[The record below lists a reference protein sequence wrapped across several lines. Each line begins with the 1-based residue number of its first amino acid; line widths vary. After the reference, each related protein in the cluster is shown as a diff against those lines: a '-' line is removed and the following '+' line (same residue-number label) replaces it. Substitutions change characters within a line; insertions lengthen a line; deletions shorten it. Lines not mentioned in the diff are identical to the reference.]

1 MARLLPASPLL
12 PNLLGSAIELANGVR
27 FGSIYSMPERPSPD
41 LERML
46 TDVEWA
52 MSKQFAARDLVPML
66 ENLVRAAPS
75 ASEASYFAKLRLSE
89 LIVGDAPF
97 RAARLARDVLKSGES
112 DRAWAVLG
120 LAHSLLGH
128 YRLSARSYRRAL
140 ALAPEC
146 AVYEHN
152 LGHVLDVALDRPR
165 DALAHLER
173 AHRDLPEEREIASS
187 YAHALLRSGQPE
199 KARELL
205 LRAVK
210 GSAEADEI
218 LKAWQY
224 ANGNR
229 PPSERGF

>member
-1 MARLLPASPLL
+1 
-12 PNLLGSAIELANGVR
+12 
-27 FGSIYSMPERPSPD
+27 MPERPSPD

-66 ENLVRAAPS
+66 ENLVRAAPA
-75 ASEASYFAKLRLSE
+75 ASEAAYFAKLRLSE

-97 RAARLARDVLKSGES
+97 RAASLARDVLKSEES

-128 YRLSARSYRRAL
+128 YHLSAKSYRRAL
-140 ALAPEC
+140 VLAPDC

-152 LGHVLDVALDRPR
+152 LGHVLDVALNRPR
-165 DALAHLER
+165 DALIHLER
-173 AHRDLPEEREIASS
+173 AHRSLPEEREVASS
-187 YAHALLRSGQPE
+187 FAHALLRSGQPE

-205 LRAVK
+205 LLAVK
-210 GSAEADEI
+210 GPAEADEI

-229 PPSERGF
+229 PPRECGF

>member
-1 MARLLPASPLL
+1 
-12 PNLLGSAIELANGVR
+12 
-27 FGSIYSMPERPSPD
+27 MPERPSAD

-52 MSKQFAARDLVPML
+52 ISKQFAARDLVPML
-66 ENLVRAAPS
+66 EKLVRAAPA
-75 ASEASYFAKLRLSE
+75 ASEAAYFAKLRLSE

-97 RAARLARDVLKSGES
+97 RAARLARDVLERGES

-128 YRLSARSYRRAL
+128 FHSAARAYRRAL
-140 ALAPEC
+140 ALAPDC

-152 LGHVLDVALDRPR
+152 LGHVLDVALNRPR
-165 DALAHLER
+165 DALVHLER
-173 AHRDLPEEREIASS
+173 AHRGMPEEREIASS
-187 YAHALLRSGQPE
+187 YAHALLRSGQAE

-210 GSAEADEI
+210 GVPEAEEI

-224 ANGNR
+224 ANGHK
-229 PPSERGF
+229 

>member
-1 MARLLPASPLL
+1 
-12 PNLLGSAIELANGVR
+12 
-27 FGSIYSMPERPSPD
+27 MPERPSPD

-52 MSKQFAARDLVPML
+52 ISKQFAARDLVPML
-66 ENLVRAAPS
+66 ENLVRAAPA

-97 RAARLARDVLKSGES
+97 RAARLARDVLSSGES

-128 YRLSARSYRRAL
+128 YRLAARSYRRAL
-140 ALAPEC
+140 VLAPDC
-146 AVYEHN
+146 GVYEHN
-152 LGHVLDVALDRPR
+152 LGHVLDVALNRPR
-165 DALAHLER
+165 DALVHLER
-173 AHRDLPEEREIASS
+173 AHKNMPEEREISSS

-205 LRAVK
+205 LCAVN
-210 GSAEADEI
+210 GPAEADAI
-218 LKAWQY
+218 LKTWRRAM
-224 ANGNR
+224 GHVV
-229 PPSERGF
+229 PSEPGS

>member
-1 MARLLPASPLL
+1 
-12 PNLLGSAIELANGVR
+12 
-27 FGSIYSMPERPSPD
+27 MPERPSPD

-75 ASEASYFAKLRLSE
+75 DSEASYFAKLRLSE

-97 RAARLARDVLKSGES
+97 RAARLARDVLESGES

-120 LAHSLLGH
+120 LAHTLLGH
-128 YRLSARSYRRAL
+128 YRVATRSYRRAL

-146 AVYEHN
+146 AIYEHN
-152 LGHVLDVALDRPR
+152 LGHVLDVALNRPK
-165 DALAHLER
+165 DALVHLER
-173 AHRDLPEEREIASS
+173 AHRLSPEEDEIASS
-187 YAHALLRSGQPE
+187 YAHALLRSGQLE
-199 KARELL
+199 KARTLL
-205 LRAVK
+205 ARAVK
-210 GSAEADEI
+210 SPEEAAEI

-224 ANGNR
+224 ANGNT
-229 PPSERGF
+229 PEGSGGL

>member
-1 MARLLPASPLL
+1 
-12 PNLLGSAIELANGVR
+12 
-27 FGSIYSMPERPSPD
+27 MPERPSPD

-66 ENLVRAAPS
+66 ENLVRAAPA
-75 ASEASYFAKLRLSE
+75 ASEACYFAKLRLSE

-97 RAARLARDVLKSGES
+97 RAARLARDVLESGDS

-128 YRLSARSYRRAL
+128 FRSAARAYRRAL
-140 ALAPEC
+140 ALAPDC

-152 LGHVLDVALDRPR
+152 LGHVLDVALERPQ

-173 AHRDLPEEREIASS
+173 AHRGLPHEREIASS

-199 KARELL
+199 RARELL
-205 LRAVK
+205 LLAVE
-210 GSAEADEI
+210 GEAEADQI
-218 LKAWQY
+218 LSAWQY

-229 PPSERGF
+229 IPTKPAF

>member
-1 MARLLPASPLL
+1 
-12 PNLLGSAIELANGVR
+12 
-27 FGSIYSMPERPSPD
+27 MPERPSPD

-75 ASEASYFAKLRLSE
+75 DSEASYFAKLRLSE

-97 RAARLARDVLKSGES
+97 RAARLARDVLDSGES

-120 LAHSLLGH
+120 LAHTLLGH
-128 YRLSARSYRRAL
+128 YRLAVRSYRRAL

-152 LGHVLDVALDRPR
+152 LGHVLDVALSRPK
-165 DALAHLER
+165 DALVHLER
-173 AHRDLPEEREIASS
+173 AHRFSPGEGEIASS
-187 YAHALLRSGQPE
+187 YAHALLRSGQLE
-199 KARELL
+199 KARILL
-205 LRAVK
+205 ASAVN
-210 GSAEADEI
+210 SPEQAAEI
-218 LKAWQY
+218 MKAWQY
-224 ANGNR
+224 ANGNKAEAGND
-229 PPSERGF
+229 P

>member
-1 MARLLPASPLL
+1 
-12 PNLLGSAIELANGVR
+12 
-27 FGSIYSMPERPSPD
+27 MPERPSPD

-52 MSKQFAARDLVPML
+52 MSKDFAARDLVPML

-97 RAARLARDVLKSGES
+97 RAARLARDVLDSGES
-112 DRAWAVLG
+112 ERAWAVLG
-120 LAHSLLGH
+120 LAYTLLGH
-128 YRLSARSYRRAL
+128 YRVAARSYRRAL

-146 AVYEHN
+146 AIYEHN
-152 LGHVLDVALDRPR
+152 LGHVLDVALDRPH

-173 AHRDLPEEREIASS
+173 AHRFSPEEGEIASS
-187 YAHALLRSGQPE
+187 YAHALLRSGQIE
-199 KARELL
+199 KALHM
-205 LRAVK
+205 LRVAVK
-210 GSAEADEI
+210 CPDEAAEI

-224 ANGNR
+224 ANGNK
-229 PPSERGF
+229 PDNGHGV

>member
-1 MARLLPASPLL
+1 
-12 PNLLGSAIELANGVR
+12 
-27 FGSIYSMPERPSPD
+27 MPERPSPD

-66 ENLVRAAPS
+66 ENLVRAAPPS
-75 ASEASYFAKLRLSE
+75 SEACYFAKLRLSE

-97 RAARLARDVLKSGES
+97 RAARLARDVLESGDS

-128 YRLSARSYRRAL
+128 FRSAARAYRRAL
-140 ALAPEC
+140 TLAPDC

-152 LGHVLDVALDRPR
+152 LGHVLDVALDRPH
-165 DALAHLER
+165 DALAHLDR
-173 AHRDLPEEREIASS
+173 AHRNLPEEREIASS
-187 YAHALLRSGQPE
+187 YAHALLRSGQLAR
-199 KARELL
+199 ARELL
-205 LRAVK
+205 LRAVD
-210 GSAEADEI
+210 GEAEADQI
-218 LKAWQY
+218 LSTWQY

-229 PPSERGF
+229 LPIKRGF

>member
-1 MARLLPASPLL
+1 
-12 PNLLGSAIELANGVR
+12 
-27 FGSIYSMPERPSPD
+27 MPERPSPD

-52 MSKQFAARDLVPML
+52 MSKQFAPRDLVPML
-66 ENLVRAAPS
+66 ENLVRAAPA

-97 RAARLARDVLKSGES
+97 RAARLARDVLESGES

-120 LAHSLLGH
+120 LAYTLLGH
-128 YRLSARSYRRAL
+128 YRVAARSYRRAL

-152 LGHVLDVALDRPR
+152 LGHVLDVALNRPH

-173 AHRDLPEEREIASS
+173 AHRFLPEESEIASS
-187 YAHALLRSGQPE
+187 YAHALLRSGQLE
-199 KARELL
+199 KAQRLL
-205 LRAVK
+205 LSAVK
-210 GSAEADEI
+210 SPIEAAEI

-224 ANGNR
+224 ANGNTT
-229 PPSERGF
+229 